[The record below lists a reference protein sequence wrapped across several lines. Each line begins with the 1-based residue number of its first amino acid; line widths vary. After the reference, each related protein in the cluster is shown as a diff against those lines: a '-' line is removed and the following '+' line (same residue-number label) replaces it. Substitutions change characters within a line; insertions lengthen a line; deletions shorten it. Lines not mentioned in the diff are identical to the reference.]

1 MSYSSS
7 NLSNSDLPYSIA
19 IANIGNLV
27 YTPDA
32 NSESDD
38 SFTFKVSDGTTDSA
52 SADTINISVNA
63 APAATNYTHGSAVE
77 TSATASSNLVLSVAN
92 SGVDKI
98 DDSDDESDSSSHV
111 LTITGVA
118 SGAESST
125 IPNGSVGSSVTGT
138 YGSLVLNSNGSYTYT
153 ANASNNITY
162 GGTATDVFNYA
173 VQDDEGTTGS
183 AGSNALDVGQL
194 TFTVKEVANVA
205 PTASDGTIY
214 INENNQVSSAGDRTP
229 SNISHTFQ
237 ASEFSLS
244 DTNEAVGQ
252 ALNIK
257 IVTLP
262 SSGTL
267 SYSSTNLTSSHVNP
281 GTSTTYTVSKANIG
295 NLVYTPNANSEADD
309 SFTFKAYDGETDS
322 TSTYTIT
329 VSVNAAPNVT
339 DTTVSGTVA
348 AGATSS
354 GDVHDGVADSDDAD

>member
-1 MSYSSS
+1 MKR
-7 NLSNSDLPYSIA
+7 A
-19 IANIGNLV
+19 TLV
-27 YTPDA
+27 KEP
-32 NSESDD
+32 
-38 SFTFKVSDGTTDSA
+38 
-52 SADTINISVNA
+52 
-63 APAATNYTHGSAVE
+63 
-77 TSATASSNLVLSVAN
+77 
-92 SGVDKI
+92 
-98 DDSDDESDSSSHV
+98 
-111 LTITGVA
+111 
-118 SGAESST
+118 
-125 IPNGSVGSSVTGT
+125 
-138 YGSLVLNSNGSYTYT
+138 
-153 ANASNNITY
+153 ASNN
-162 GGTATDVFNYA
+162 
-173 VQDDEGTTGS
+173 
-183 AGSNALDVGQL
+183 
-194 TFTVKEVANVA
+194 A
-205 PTASDGTIY
+205 PTASNSTVY

-267 SYSSTNLTSSHVNP
+267 SYSSTNLTSSDVNP

-309 SFTFKAYDGETDS
+309 SFTFKAYDGVTDS
-322 TSTYTIT
+322 ASNYTIT

-354 GDVHDGVADSDDAD
+354 GDVHDGVADSDDADSK